1 MRIVGAIS
9 GFASVLG
16 SRRLVV
22 LNCLVLLLSILPYGI
37 KWISVLVVLKSLF
50 VRILINRLAALIS
63 KSITCLAKGL
73 WTFYNSKL

>member
-1 MRIVGAIS
+1 VRIVGAIS

-22 LNCLVLLLSILPYGI
+22 LNCLVLLSILPYGI